1 MISHGASRFTK
12 ERIYDS
18 SDKYTVYSCNY
29 CGKIAAYNKKMHIY
43 NCNLCENTVA
53 FSKVN
58 IPYAC
63 KLLFQELTTM
73 NIFPRIITENT
84 LTNS

>member
-12 ERIYDS
+12 ERVYDV
-18 SDKYTVYSCNY
+18 SDSFTVYTCKK
-29 CGKIAAYNKKMHIY
+29 CGSIAAYNKKSNIY
-43 NCNLCENTVA
+43 NCNMCENATD

-63 KLLFQELTTM
+63 KLLFQELITM
-73 NIFPRIITENT
+73 NIMPRIITE
-84 LTNS
+84 